1 MIKIGPCLYPLHN
14 KSHRCFGVLEDGTI
28 QEDIYLY
35 SDCDEN
41 HAERVL
47 LHESIHA
54 ILYHLLDE
62 EQFTKLMNK
71 GKIAKINVNNYLNEF
86 VSTKYDAWDNW
97 FSTLLEEWNFEDW
110 NFG

>member
-1 MIKIGPCLYPLHN
+1 MIKIGPCPNLTQN
-14 KSHRCFGVLEDGTI
+14 KSHHCLIVLENGTI

-35 SDCDEN
+35 NDCDEN

-54 ILYHLLDE
+54 VLYHLLDKE
-62 EQFTKLMNK
+62 PFTRLMNE
-71 GKIAKINVNNYLNEF
+71 GKITKITVNNYLNEF
-86 VSTKYDAWDNW
+86 VSTKYDAWGNW
-97 FSTLLEEWNFEDW
+97 FSRLLEEWNFKDW